1 MKSYECTIIVIS
13 DVGDDGLKI
22 SARKYAEA
30 IENGGGELTQLE
42 NWGKRR
48 FSYEINHHTEGY
60 YIFFRMRCDNTVL
73 DELNRLLRLDENVL
87 RHLIIRDEI
96 AIGDEP
102 KIEIEAVLTGG
113 INDKEEI

>member
-1 MKSYECTIIVIS
+1 LKSYECTIIVMS
-13 DVGDDGLKI
+13 GVGDDGLKI

-48 FSYEINHHTEGY
+48 FSYIIDHQAEGY
-60 YIFFRMRCDNTVL
+60 YIFFRMRCGNNVL
-73 DELNRLLRLDENVL
+73 DELNRLLRLDESVL

-102 KIEIEAVLTGG
+102 KIEIEAVLAGG
-113 INDKEEI
+113 INGKEEI